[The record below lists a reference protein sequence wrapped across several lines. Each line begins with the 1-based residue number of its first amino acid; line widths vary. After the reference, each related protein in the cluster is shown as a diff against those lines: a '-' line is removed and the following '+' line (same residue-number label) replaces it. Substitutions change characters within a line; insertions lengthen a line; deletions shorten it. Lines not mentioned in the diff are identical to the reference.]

1 MDIPILF
8 QDKDLVVFQKPA
20 GVVVNEAIS
29 VQGETVQGWFE
40 KEFLQGRGDER
51 EERNGERNE
60 AYGAQEMS
68 VADWSELVPTDF
80 SDEYG
85 SPEEIFAERKG
96 MVHRIDKDTSGIL
109 VFAKNPGS
117 LVNLLAQ
124 FRMKEVKK
132 QYVCLVHGKV
142 QPEKDVIRAPLG
154 RATGKDRRRFQV
166 RSDGRPAET
175 VYEVLS
181 HWPALSSANFSKELV
196 TFPSY
201 QQGFSLVKAFPQTGR
216 THQIRVHFAH
226 MGYPLVGDSLYAGK
240 KRVKA
245 DVQWCSRHFLHAS
258 EISLLHPRTGEVLH
272 VIAPLPDDLQSVLT
286 HAFADVVE

>member
-1 MDIPILF
+1 MITHNEIPIARDGHGSRLAHAS
-8 QDKDLVVFQKPA
+8 LI
-20 GVVVNEAIS
+20 GIREALIAI
-29 VQGETVQGWFE
+29 
-40 KEFLQGRGDER
+40 GRGR
-51 EERNGERNE
+51 GGRPALGEERNGERNE

-96 MVHRIDKDTSGIL
+96 MVHRIDKDTSGVL

-124 FRMKEVKK
+124 FREKQVKK

-142 QPEKDVIRAPLG
+142 QPESDVIRAPLG

-175 VYEVLS
+175 IYEVLS
-181 HWPALSSANFSKELV
+181 HWPALSSANFSPTRL
-196 TFPSY
+196 
-201 QQGFSLVKAFPQTGR
+201 
-216 THQIRVHFAH
+216 
-226 MGYPLVGDSLYAGK
+226 
-240 KRVKA
+240 
-245 DVQWCSRHFLHAS
+245 
-258 EISLLHPRTGEVLH
+258 
-272 VIAPLPDDLQSVLT
+272 
-286 HAFADVVE
+286 